1 MNQERMGLLIKKM
14 RKEKNMT
21 QLQLAS
27 MIPIS
32 REAVSKW
39 ERGKTLP
46 DYDVII
52 KLSEIFNIAID
63 ELLSGELKNNNDSK
77 INLKTFQN
85 KIKKKI
91 IKSIFWKIGFI
102 ILIIFLSYC
111 FFRQYYLTDIY
122 KIYFHNENL
131 TIENGNVIVTSKKV
145 YFNLGTIDS
154 NKKIKNL
161 KLYYIDKNQ
170 REKLILSTNNKNISF
185 TDSLGYEEYFDFAD
199 IEGCLNNFFIK
210 IVYDDYTEVV
220 KINLEKLPTSSTNL
234 FQKLMDLI
242 SPLIFKNF

>member
-46 DYDVII
+46 DYDAII

-111 FFRQYYLTDIY
+111 FLD
-122 KIYFHNENL
+122 
-131 TIENGNVIVTSKKV
+131 
-145 YFNLGTIDS
+145 
-154 NKKIKNL
+154 
-161 KLYYIDKNQ
+161 
-170 REKLILSTNNKNISF
+170 NI
-185 TDSLGYEEYFDFAD
+185 
-199 IEGCLNNFFIK
+199 I
-210 IVYDDYTEVV
+210 
-220 KINLEKLPTSSTNL
+220 
-234 FQKLMDLI
+234 
-242 SPLIFKNF
+242 